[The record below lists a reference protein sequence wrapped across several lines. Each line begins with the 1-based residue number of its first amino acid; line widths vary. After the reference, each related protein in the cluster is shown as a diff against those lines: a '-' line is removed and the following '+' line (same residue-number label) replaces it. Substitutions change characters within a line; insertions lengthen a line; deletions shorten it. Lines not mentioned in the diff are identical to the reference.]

1 MGFDMSMDYVYVP
14 YLRLQTLRAYGTEVF
29 GGRRKIG
36 RLHVPSKYFKSL
48 TRNDLQNSSSGV
60 HRAKPKR
67 KNTYRGIYFHLMRT
81 G

>member
-14 YLRLQTLRAYGTEVF
+14 YLRLQTRRAHGTEVV
-29 GGRRKIG
+29 GGRRETG
-36 RLHVPSKYFKSL
+36 RLHVPSKYSKGL

-60 HRAKPKR
+60 HRAQR
-67 KNTYRGIYFHLMRT
+67 ECRNTYRGIYFHLMRT